1 MPPWH
6 STRGNY
12 LLQGCVKRVNIAKRI
27 CKRKHVI
34 EQSRDQ
40 GLGENDS
47 RTEEKKKR
55 AVQRAGSS
63 MVATSQRTDKEMV
76 ASSLPQASRR
86 LV

>member
-1 MPPWH
+1 M
-6 STRGNY
+6 
-12 LLQGCVKRVNIAKRI
+12 
-27 CKRKHVI
+27 I